1 MADKGFDIK
10 DMLEPI
16 GCEIIIPAFL
26 VIKGQFSKEELLF
39 SKKIHNVPVLLERAI
54 RWVKEFHFF
63 DQVVP
68 LTVIGSI
75 NQIWTVACLITNFQG
90 PLL

>member
-26 VIKGQFSKEELLF
+26 VIKGQFSKEELLHC
-39 SKKIHNVPVLLERAI
+39 KKIHNVPV
-54 RWVKEFHFF
+54 
-63 DQVVP
+63 
-68 LTVIGSI
+68 
-75 NQIWTVACLITNFQG
+75 ACGKSYSLGKRISLF
-90 PLL
+90 